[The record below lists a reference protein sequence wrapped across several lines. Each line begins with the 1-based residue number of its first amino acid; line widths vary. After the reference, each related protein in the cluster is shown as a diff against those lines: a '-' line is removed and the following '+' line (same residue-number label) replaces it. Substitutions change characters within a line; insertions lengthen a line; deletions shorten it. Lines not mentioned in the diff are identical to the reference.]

1 MGADNIF
8 SNDQEAFDQL
18 YLRGVIDT
26 RLGRQPSLTADPLK
40 QHPLPAYAYYGFDE
54 SDVRA

>member
-1 MGADNIF
+1 MDNTGLSQKIGADNIF

-26 RLGRQPSLTADPLK
+26 RLGRSL
-40 QHPLPAYAYYGFDE
+40 
-54 SDVRA
+54 